1 MQFRSQ
7 CGRQVTGNSCS
18 VCGNSKGN
26 KNFLESE
33 VYIMKS
39 FNKKNALITG
49 ITVTALCGVLVA
61 VLAAGCTKKLGESV
75 NTSVI
80 ELTSVN
86 EQGETVVGTSVV
98 MNDGSL
104 VPSSTIVNDKVQ
116 TDVVV
121 DTGKVTDPSVVEIL
135 DSVEDTNGTIDPTD
149 STTTQPPTIQ
159 TTQPTTKPTTVPSQ
173 PTATPGPTAT
183 PTFKPTATPTPKPTA
198 TPTPK
203 PTATPTPK
211 PTVTPTPEPTAT
223 PTPEPTATPTPE
235 PVYEWVDGYA
245 TVRTNYDLESL
256 GGNIPIEI
264 PDMPCSILLCDGVPT
279 GECMET
285 AETDYAVWEYLEDL
299 FGDDL
304 QGKGYPMVIDGTGHL

>member
-1 MQFRSQ
+1 MQFCSQ

-26 KNFLESE
+26 KNLLESE
-33 VYIMKS
+33 VYIMKN

-49 ITVTALCGVLVA
+49 ITVTTLCGVLVA
-61 VLAAGCTKKLGESV
+61 VLAAGCTKKLEESV

-135 DSVEDTNGTIDPTD
+135 DSVEDTNGTSDPTD
-149 STTTQPPTIQ
+149 STTTQPTTIQ
-159 TTQPTTKPTTVPSQ
+159 TTQPTTKPTTVPAQ
-173 PTATPGPTAT
+173 PTATPGPTATPTSKPTAT

-203 PTATPTPK
+203 
-211 PTVTPTPEPTAT
+211 
-223 PTPEPTATPTPE
+223 PTATPTPE

-304 QGKGYPMVIDGTGHL
+304 QGKGYPLVIDGTGHL